1 MEYGQNHEQTHPNS
15 SGSPG
20 FSPSFHNKNGSP
32 CPNKNPGAGGG
43 APGSLATASEDTSLR
58 VLNVSGLGKET
69 HLGKFDHDRSLF
81 SRSLE
86 SW

>member
-1 MEYGQNHEQTHPNS
+1 MAKIMNKLIPTHPAHLVFL
-15 SGSPG
+15 PV
-20 FSPSFHNKNGSP
+20 FTTKMARHAPTKTQAP
-32 CPNKNPGAGGG
+32 GG